1 MGAQT
6 GRVTATD
13 DARTRDPLSPA
24 AAPGGG
30 ASPDG
35 AVTRR
40 VPALATAAL
49 TTAATWDRQHWVDLA
64 DALLAATEPHL
75 SPGRALVHL
84 PGPVSAS
91 GRWSDGLEGFA
102 RTFFLAALRIRG
114 ADGDDPHGLLDRFA
128 EGLRHGTD
136 PASPERWPRIPER
149 RQAVVEAASIAV
161 GLSETRPWLWD
172 RLDASTQERVVAWLG
187 DIVGT
192 SGYRNNWTWFQVVV
206 ETFLAQVGGPWDQ
219 TDLDRCTEI
228 QESLYVGDGWYS
240 DGRGRDGRRQSYDW
254 YAGWAWHLYPLMRA
268 RMVGEPLE
276 THHAERLHA
285 YLGQAQHLVGADG
298 APLLQ
303 GRSVTY
309 RWGMLAPF
317 WAGAL
322 AGATPLAAGQTR
334 TLASAVAEHF
344 VSRGAVDD
352 DGLLSVGW
360 HGRFERV
367 RQLYTGGGST
377 YWASK
382 GFLGLLLPADHD
394 VWTAEPA
401 VPDAWQG
408 DAVTLLPAPGW
419 IVSSTVS
426 DGIVRVHNHG
436 SDRMLDHPAE
446 PRADDPW
453 YRRQGYSTVTSPQL
467 SPDAIV
473 APVESHVALLDG
485 RGRPSH
491 RDGIVRVRLDE
502 HAAVSRS
509 RVHWLDLPGA
519 GSSTDGDGHDAAH
532 DAEHGGDASTWAS
545 RRRGPT
551 LTTASVVR
559 GPHEVRIAWWDAA
572 PEVTGRRPDGSLDDD
587 TAWPHDPGPWHL
599 RVGGW
604 ALAADELDV
613 ESGPGWVRVVRGDG
627 VTSTVRSLL
636 GLDDVGSLHRS
647 GADPL
652 GARSATPWAVTA
664 APLAE
669 GQPCAALVTLSGRTS
684 SGDTLPGRTS
694 SGDAAVSPE
703 DASDVVRVAVVGT
716 GDAAAVEVR
725 WHDGAVDVVE
735 LRGLAGLADPSSEV
749 LS

>member
-1 MGAQT
+1 MSAPDRFGRGRAQT
-6 GRVTATD
+6 GSVTATD
-13 DARTRDPLSPA
+13 DARAHPTRPREA
-24 AAPGGG
+24 
-30 ASPDG
+30 G
-35 AVTRR
+35 AVLTRAGER
-40 VPALATAAL
+40 GTGPHASSALVTAAL
-49 TTAATWDRQHWVDLA
+49 WDRQHWVDLA
-64 DALLAATEPHL
+64 DALLTATEPHA

-102 RTFFLAALRIRG
+102 RTFLLAALRVRG
-114 ADGDDPHGLLDRFA
+114 ADGADPHDLLGRFG

-136 PASPERWPRIPER
+136 PRSPERWPRIPER
-149 RQAVVEAASIAV
+149 RQAVVEAASVAV
-161 GLSETRPWLWD
+161 GLSETRRWLWD
-172 RLDASTQERVVAWLG
+172 RLDEGTQGQVVAWLG

-219 TDLDRCTEI
+219 ADLDRCTEI

-240 DGRGRDGRRQSYDW
+240 DGRGHDGRRQSYDW

-268 RMVGEPLE
+268 RMVGQPLE
-276 THHAERLHA
+276 THHTERLRA
-285 YLGQAQHLVGADG
+285 YLDQAQHLVGADG

-322 AGATPLAAGQTR
+322 ADATPLGPGQTR
-334 TLASAVAEHF
+334 TLTSAVAEHF

-360 HGRFERV
+360 HRRLDRV
-367 RQLYTGGGST
+367 RQLYTGSGST

-401 VPDAWQG
+401 LPGSWQR
-408 DAVTLLPAPGW
+408 DAVTVLRAPGW
-419 IVSSTVS
+419 LVSSTVA
-426 DGIVRVHNHG
+426 DGVVRVHNHG
-436 SDRMLDHPAE
+436 SDRLLEHPVE

-453 YRRQGYSTVTSPQL
+453 YRRQGYSTVTSPQV
-467 SPDAIV
+467 SPDAI
-473 APVESHVALLDG
+473 ATPVESHVALLDG

-491 RDGIVRVRLDE
+491 RDGIVRVRLDD
-502 HAAVSRS
+502 HVAVSRS

-519 GSSTDGDGHDAAH
+519 G
-532 DAEHGGDASTWAS
+532 DAERGGDASTWAS
-545 RRRGPT
+545 LRRGPT

-572 PEVTGRRPDGSLDDD
+572 PEVTGTRPAGSLDDD
-587 TAWPHDPGPWHL
+587 AAWPHDTGPWRL

-604 ALAADELDV
+604 ALAADALDV

-636 GLDDVGSLHRS
+636 GLGEAGSLPRT

-652 GARSATPWAVTA
+652 GVRSETPWVA
-664 APLAE
+664 ADGTLPE
-669 GQPCAALVTLSGRTS
+669 RQPCAALVTLSG
-684 SGDTLPGRTS
+684 DP
-694 SGDAAVSPE
+694 AATHRG
-703 DASDVVRVAVVGT
+703 AADVVRVAVVGT

-725 WHDGAVDVVE
+725 WEGGAVDVVE
-735 LRGLAGLADPSSEV
+735 LRPLAGPADLSSVV